1 MHILKRF
8 LLIAI
13 IICTVGKVKAQ
24 RLNADSLWQILEI
37 TKDDSLKFDFLV
49 QINDY
54 YQSASVDTNFYYA
67 KRILDF
73 AEKTK
78 NKKLI
83 AYATLT
89 IGYPFFRIGDYKN
102 LQECITNASKII
114 DEYPDDEI
122 QARINNYQHLVE
134 QNPNK
139 KIGYLHQ
146 AILSNNK
153 QSASNRL
160 TFLLYRNLANVFY
173 SIQKP
178 DSALVYVQKA
188 NEFALDQNDFAT
200 TILLQT
206 TFANVYTG
214 LKQYD
219 LAYVYCRK
227 GLATASES
235 NQIGVYLRAYQSL
248 VDYFD
253 ATGQTDSA
261 LYYQKKIFSL
271 NAQDTYKAKIASAK
285 WLFNY
290 YQQKGNIDS
299 TNSYMKFYIVGNDS
313 LNNANKVIEVQK
325 AKFEEELRQH
335 NIGIAK
341 AAEQENRNNTI
352 QLVIT
357 AIAILSVIILFLL
370 LSRSIFVSHNA
381 VEFLSIIILLVVFEF
396 INLLIHPFLERIT
409 HHSPVL
415 MLLGLVMIAALIVP
429 LHHRLE
435 KWATKKL
442 VEKNKSIRL
451 AQAKKTIKELDTTSA
466 GI

>member
-1 MHILKRF
+1 MPTLKRF
-8 LLIAI
+8 LFVGI
-13 IICTVGKVKAQ
+13 IICIVGTVKAQ
-24 RLNADSLWQILEI
+24 QLNTDSLWQVAET
-37 TKDDSLKFDFLV
+37 TKDDRLKFDILV

-54 YQSASVDTNFYYA
+54 YQSSSVDTNFYYA
-67 KRILDF
+67 KSILDF

-78 NKKLI
+78 NKKFI

-89 IGYPFFRIGDYKN
+89 IGYPFIRIGDFKN
-102 LQECITNASKII
+102 AQECITSASKII

-122 QARINNYQHLVE
+122 QARINNYQHLAE

-139 KIGYLHQ
+139 KIAWLRK
-146 AILSNNK
+146 AILSNTRRPTD
-153 QSASNRL
+153 NRI
-160 TFLLYRNLANVFY
+160 TFILYRNLANVFY

-188 NEFALDQNDFAT
+188 NEFTFEQNDFTT

-227 GLATASES
+227 ALLTASES
-235 NQIGVYLRAYQSL
+235 NQIGMYLRAYQGI

-253 ATGQTDSA
+253 ATGQNDSA

-271 NAQDTYKAKIASAK
+271 NDRDTYIAKIATAR
-285 WLFNY
+285 WLYNY
-290 YQQKGNIDS
+290 YQEKGDIDS
-299 TNSYMKFYIVGNDS
+299 TNLYMNYYIVGNDS
-313 LNNANKVIEVQK
+313 LNNTTKITEVQK

-335 NIGIAK
+335 NTETAK
-341 AAEQENRNNTI
+341 AAERANRNNNI
-352 QLVIT
+352 QLIIT
-357 AIAILSVIILFLL
+357 AIVILSAIILFLL
-370 LSRSIFVSHNA
+370 LSRSIFVTHKM

-396 INLLIHPFLERIT
+396 INLLIHPFLEKVT

-429 LHHRLE
+429 FHHRLE

-442 VEKNKSIRL
+442 VEKNKATRL
-451 AQAKKTIKELDTTSA
+451 AQAKKTIEELEYS
-466 GI
+466 